1 MSTTST
7 MTSPKVIIGV
17 QRRRKWSEEE
27 KMSLIEETFKPGQS
41 VSSVARQNGISPSQL
56 FYWRRCM
63 ENGAVTAVRAEE
75 EVVSESEYKKALA
88 RIRELERALG
98 KATLKNEIL
107 KEAVRIGR
115 EKKLISRAPLLGM
128 DDFQ

>member
-17 QRRRKWSEEE
+17 QKRRKWSEEM

-75 EVVSESEYKKALA
+75 DVVSESEHKRALA

-98 KATLKNEIL
+98 KSTLQIEIL

-115 EKKLISRAPLLGM
+115 EKKLISRAPLLGLE
-128 DDFQ
+128 DFQ

>member
-7 MTSPKVIIGV
+7 MTSPKVIIGI
-17 QRRRKWSEEE
+17 QKRRKWSEEM

-63 ENGAVTAVRAEE
+63 ENGAATAVRAED
-75 EVVSESEYKKALA
+75 EVVSETEFKKALA
-88 RIRELERALG
+88 RIRDLERALG
-98 KATLKNEIL
+98 KATLQNEIL

-115 EKKLISRAPLLGM
+115 EKKLISRSPLLGM
-128 DDFQ
+128 EDFQ

>member
-1 MSTTST
+1 
-7 MTSPKVIIGV
+7 
-17 QRRRKWSEEE
+17 
-27 KMSLIEETFKPGQS
+27 MSLIEETFKPGQS

-75 EVVSESEYKKALA
+75 EVVSESEYKRSLA

-128 DDFQ
+128 EDFQ

>member
-1 MSTTST
+1 MSTTSS

-17 QRRRKWSEEE
+17 QKRRKWSEEF

-63 ENGAVTAVRAEE
+63 ENGAATAVRAEE
-75 EVVSESEYKKALA
+75 DVVSESEYKKALA

-128 DDFQ
+128 EDFQ

>member
-75 EVVSESEYKKALA
+75 EVVSESEYKRALA

-128 DDFQ
+128 EDFQ

>member
-27 KMSLIEETFKPGQS
+27 KMSLIEDTFKPGHS

-128 DDFQ
+128 EDFQ

>member
-27 KMSLIEETFKPGQS
+27 KMSLIEETFKPGHS

-75 EVVSESEYKKALA
+75 EVVSESEYKRALA

-128 DDFQ
+128 EDFQ

>member
-1 MSTTST
+1 MSTTSS

-17 QRRRKWSEEE
+17 QKRRKWSEEL

-115 EKKLISRAPLLGM
+115 EKN
-128 DDFQ
+128 

>member
-1 MSTTST
+1 MSTTSN
-7 MTSPKVIIGV
+7 MTSTKVIIGV
-17 QRRRKWSEEE
+17 QKRRKWSEEM
-27 KMSLIEETFKPGQS
+27 KMGLIEETFKPGQS

-63 ENGAVTAVRAEE
+63 ENGAITAVRAEE
-75 EVVSESEYKKALA
+75 DVVSESEYKRALA

-128 DDFQ
+128 EDFQ

>member
-75 EVVSESEYKKALA
+75 EVVSESKYKRALA
-88 RIRELERALG
+88 RIRELERALS

-128 DDFQ
+128 EDFQ

>member
-1 MSTTST
+1 MSTTSS

-17 QRRRKWSEEE
+17 QKRRKWSEEL

-128 DDFQ
+128 EDFQ

>member
-1 MSTTST
+1 MSTTSN
-7 MTSPKVIIGV
+7 MTSTKVIIGV
-17 QRRRKWSEEE
+17 QKRRKWSEEF

-63 ENGAVTAVRAEE
+63 ENGAITAVRAEE
-75 EVVSESEYKKALA
+75 DVVSETEYKRALA

-128 DDFQ
+128 EDFQ

>member
-27 KMSLIEETFKPGQS
+27 KMGLIEETFKPGQS

-75 EVVSESEYKKALA
+75 EVVSESEYRKALA

-128 DDFQ
+128 EDFQ

>member
-1 MSTTST
+1 MSTTSS

-17 QRRRKWSEEE
+17 QKRRKWSEEL

>member
-1 MSTTST
+1 MSTTSN
-7 MTSPKVIIGV
+7 MTSTKVIIGV
-17 QRRRKWSEEE
+17 QKRRKWSEEM

-98 KATLKNEIL
+98 KVTLKNEIL

-128 DDFQ
+128 EDFQ